1 MIKKIFKYLS
11 LALVFLLVAGFFLVQ
26 GGGTSNQ
33 QLKNVATPATINDVV
48 DLSSSN
54 LTVSAQGL
62 STSVNL
68 NENQLATFVKLVL
81 GDNLGQAGDMAI
93 GLDKDQI
100 RMEMPVKFSV
110 VNSKAIL
117 YGKPKLENESLVID
131 VTQTKLGNARN
142 TNTCPHGQTSETTG
156 SAPYTDIAA
165 PSIHRQAKRH
175 RFSIPCRGHCAP
187 LWYGSRRKHTAWF
200 SPP

>member
-131 VTQTKLGNARN
+131 VTQTKLGNLPLPRGLFLDQLKKQLGTDSAITVEGN
-142 TNTCPHGQTSETTG
+142 TIRMPLQFPLGQVADLVVKDNKVQLSLTIG
-156 SAPYTDIAA
+156 
-165 PSIHRQAKRH
+165 Q
-175 RFSIPCRGHCAP
+175 
-187 LWYGSRRKHTAWF
+187 
-200 SPP
+200 